1 MQTWIC
7 RILTVVFFL
16 NTLPTEVW
24 AGKGLNQ
31 AQTERVVEEKIETRP
46 YLAKDYWKDYE
57 SAVREELKRNDL
69 SADETEYLKYE
80 LQKAH
85 DQYEFAKKHASNKV
99 HARDKAIDEKYSRLQ
114 LPIER
119 IMTVKEMYRKARSS
133 SWTGVAISLL
143 HNKAFS
149 AKLAKNDLHQMSKQ
163 YQLSNPAAPVST
175 TYVAP
180 TPSFNVPQVSTNE
193 AFLQKLASNE
203 ISYEDILDYMDPIS
217 SSANGNTED
226 AVKFLSSILITY
238 LTDTTPIS
246 GSEKANVIWT
256 VTRIKMRALHQLY
269 VLSQGSE
276 QTRMKALSTRASLL
290 TLYTLA
296 WQFLKKQG
304 INDEAEH
311 AKDRQEYEADAF
323 ESINAEI
330 AQAIDYYNTWRHLD
344 QLIKSV
350 VNDTKQ
356 KIESEPASQATLNG
370 ISALTTYFFYNGQS
384 FNTLLAMINK
394 DGKSFFGE
402 HSQLVTEFFTTLA
415 DCLVDMPSTLDQQK
429 NVKNLLL
436 NATFINKNAIN
447 VRVQA
452 LALASVLVQA
462 ENGKLQ
468 QDGPSAHT
476 LKNGIFSQNDFR
488 EEMALSAAQIYA
500 TTTEWN
506 GHWDN
511 GANGMVVNETY
522 GIDTGSVTSKY
533 PWWDI
538 RYFWDAHMGSDHL
551 QELSNHLAAI
561 YETFLPLPAPSV
573 KPLEKHTEGMYKGCW
588 KSRVATNQ
596 ERTLSTLTAQ
606 KGLKAVKHPVDA
618 DGKVL
623 NNIWCQFDRYGE
635 IDNTIVWATNA
646 ANPNQKIAIGM
657 RKNNPRN
664 LNTTN
669 KEYIKAFALEVL
681 TWYLWGKALKLL
693 KSLWQL
699 GRTFAIA
706 SKASAHAVNGMRLAR
721 FNGKFSQIWKYY
733 GEGWKTQ
740 AGIAEI
746 AGKRQC
752 TVTLA
757 RGGKLAQFE
766 VDLGGRSVSSLAGRV
781 QLRIEARRQ
790 LIRIGADKTGQSIVK
805 NSVKKTAVKTTLD
818 ATTGKAVTQQPKHFA
833 GKATADKLGKEGAK
847 LITDD
852 THFNI
857 KKWLSDLTPAEQAA
871 FKEWKTMYN
880 TTVRTYGKRTIFGRY
895 NNARAKTAKVKTPQG
910 TAKEIH
916 FSAQDGIFIDPKL
929 GLPAHAYG
937 TVTYAATADEAAFLY
952 NAVARDI
959 MAGKIPTKFSFA
971 YHYLGQLPGVQYT
984 MGTVKFAA
992 FLQVFDPMAYEVMN
1006 KYDEL
1011 KFEEYVKQFKIRDMA
1026 DDDKKAVKEE
1036 ITKDI
1041 LKQIQSMENVD
1052 KRGAFISAAF
1062 MFFNIALNKGLDYA
1076 GSKGIPGTNDIQAF
1090 RRDMFEVVDNVIN
1103 TLDKPFKKLTGEERD
1118 WFPYPAQVGLVN
1130 ILLASDPTPS
1140 KAQETKMYQE
1150 MRHSQDYQDAK
1161 DARTVKVFQE
1171 KITDQ
1176 IDLSR
1181 EALNDYMKDDLTAD
1195 FIEALP
1201 GTKQNINTLYDQYA
1215 DKLNKASAMA
1225 QTSPTASKLQKEKA
1239 LENAQ
1244 NAMDTASKEY
1254 LQKRGEYMA
1263 AAIKRY
1269 MANDKQETLKTQKEI
1284 FEHDFNLDVKV
1295 ENSRINRDDA
1305 GTAPISKA
1313 VASGATPTFF
1323 DIKDY
1328 DELQEKLDE
1337 FYEQREALYIQLH
1350 KLLGD
1355 NFDKSEQE
1363 IDTIKN
1369 NIDAKIDAANKKVRT
1384 DIDVIRERC
1393 SGRRLKYDIEIE
1405 IWERTHKQN
1414 EEEKDI
1420 IQSSLDAFNQN
1431 VWNSSFIMMLPKA
1444 KGSTQGLYNAYVKDL
1459 NNARKKAVTNPQ
1471 AAQDIYQTARQNFF
1485 AKKKALI
1492 QQGVKALVAYERQAT
1507 EDSFKAIPEAQ
1518 RSQLKKLNNAYW
1530 KKVEALWTHHYEL
1543 YYQTEL
1549 LLNKTAKD
1557 KADLEK
1563 IKQAVLNNEQE
1574 MTRTFET
1581 YYSYC
1586 QDFKAER
1593 DEILSP
1599 LLRLAY

>member
-31 AQTERVVEEKIETRP
+31 AQTEGVVEEKIQTRP

-217 SSANGNTED
+217 SSSNENTQD
-226 AVKFLSSILITY
+226 AIKFLSSILITY
-238 LTDTTPIS
+238 LTDTTPI
-246 GSEKANVIWT
+246 GSDEKANVIWT

-290 TLYTLA
+290 TLYTLGC
-296 WQFLKKQG
+296 QFLKKQG
-304 INDEAEH
+304 VNDEAEH

-323 ESINAEI
+323 ESINEEI
-330 AQAIDYYNTWRHLD
+330 AQAIADYNTWRHLD
-344 QLIKSV
+344 QLSKSV
-350 VNDTKQ
+350 LNDTKQ

-429 NVKNLLL
+429 NVKSLLL

-476 LKNGIFSQNDFR
+476 LKNGIFSQIDFR
-488 EEMALSAAQIYA
+488 EEMALRAAQIYA

-538 RYFWDAHMGSDHL
+538 RYFWDAHMDSDNL

-596 ERTLSTLTAQ
+596 KRTLSTLTAQ

-623 NNIWCQFDRYGE
+623 NNIWCQFDKYGE

-646 ANPNQKIAIGM
+646 DNPNQKIAIGM

-664 LNTTN
+664 MNTTN

-681 TWYLWGKALKLL
+681 TWYLWGKALQAL
-693 KSLWQL
+693 KRLWQL

-706 SKASAHAVNGMRLAR
+706 SKASVHAAKGMRLAR

-746 AGKRQC
+746 VGKRQC

-790 LIRIGADKTGQSIVK
+790 LLRIGADKTGQSIVK
-805 NSVKKTAVKTTLD
+805 NSVKETSAKTIINGA
-818 ATTGKAVTQQPKHFA
+818 TGKAVTQQPKHFA

-857 KKWLSDLTPAEQAA
+857 KKWLSDLTPEEQTA
-871 FKEWKTMYN
+871 FKEWQTMYN
-880 TTVRTYGKRTIFGRY
+880 TTVRTYGKRTLFGRY
-895 NNARAKTAKVKTPQG
+895 NKARANTVKIKTPQG

-937 TVTYAATADEAAFLY
+937 TTIYAATADEAAFLY

-992 FLQVFDPMAYEVMN
+992 FLQVFDPMAYDVMN

-1011 KFEEYVKQFKIRDMA
+1011 KHEKYVKQFKIRDMA
-1026 DDDKKAVKEE
+1026 DDEKKAVKEE

-1052 KRGAFISAAF
+1052 KRGATISAAF
-1062 MFFNIALNKGLDYA
+1062 MFFNEALDKGLNYIGAD
-1076 GSKGIPGTNDIQAF
+1076 GVIQF
-1090 RRDMFEVVDNVIN
+1090 RRDMYEVVDQVIEK
-1103 TLDKPFKKLTGEERD
+1103 LDKPFKKLTGEERE
-1118 WFPYPAQVGLVN
+1118 WFPYPAQVALVN
-1130 ILLASDPTPS
+1130 ILLATDPTTPE
-1140 KAQETKMYQE
+1140 AQETKIYRE

-1161 DARTVKVFQE
+1161 DARTVTVFQE

-1181 EALNDYMKDDLTAD
+1181 KALNDYMKGDLTAD
-1195 FIEALP
+1195 FIKALP
-1201 GTKQNINTLYDQYA
+1201 GTKQNINALYDQYA
-1215 DKLNKASAMA
+1215 DKLSNISQQAG

-1269 MANDKQETLKTQKEI
+1269 MANDKQETLKAQKEI
-1284 FEHDFNLDVKV
+1284 FEDDFNLGVKV
-1295 ENSRINRDDA
+1295 ENSRINRDDE

-1313 VASGATPTFF
+1313 VASGETPTFF

-1328 DELQEKLDE
+1328 DEMKEKLDE
-1337 FYEQREALYIQLH
+1337 YYAQRQALYVQLH

-1355 NFDKSEQE
+1355 NFNKSDKE

-1369 NIDAKIDAANKKVRT
+1369 NIDAKIEAVNEKVRT

-1414 EEEKDI
+1414 EEEKDLV
-1420 IQSSLDAFNQN
+1420 QNSLDAFMQN
-1431 VWNSSFIMMLPKA
+1431 IWNVPFIVMLPK
-1444 KGSTQGLYNAYVKDL
+1444 KKDSIQELYDAYIKDL
-1459 NNARKKAVTNPQ
+1459 NNARKKAVKNSQ
-1471 AAQDIYQTARQNFF
+1471 EAQTVYQSARHNFF
-1485 AKKKALI
+1485 AKKKSLM

-1507 EDSFKAIPEAQ
+1507 EEAFQVVPEPQ
-1518 RSQLKKLNNAYW
+1518 LNQLKKLNNAHW

-1557 KADLEK
+1557 KADLER
-1563 IKQAVLNNEQE
+1563 IKQAVLHNQQK
-1574 MTRTFET
+1574 MARALET

-1586 QDFKAER
+1586 HDFKAER
-1593 DEILSP
+1593 DKILRP
-1599 LLRLAY
+1599 RLQLAY